1 MLTRVANNLF
11 WMGRYLER
19 SEHIARYMNI
29 NYFSSLDAPNELGQS
44 RQFVLRSMLF
54 VADEE
59 ELKQGKELDEQ
70 KVLFDIGLNPDKQF
84 SILSS
89 ISNAQQN
96 ANSARDLIS
105 SELYESINTLNR
117 TVKNYDKQ
125 QFVKKGLFD
134 FTTMITANIASLRT
148 KIRGTLL
155 HDEVYAIIMLGIYIE
170 RANQV
175 IRIINS
181 KYNDALV
188 EEVNS
193 GVLVDSSYEWTTLL
207 KCIESYDMMRRFYR
221 KAPSSHTVLDFLIL
235 NPVCPRSI
243 MNSLNNI
250 QYYIGYLCKDEIPH
264 KKTAAFLIGK
274 LKYEHQYTT
283 IEDVQGDIKGF
294 IEKLV
299 DDLSLVG
306 KKMNIDYFSLY

>member
-1 MLTRVANNLF
+1 MLARVANNLF
-11 WMGRYLER
+11 WMGRYIER
-19 SEHIARYMNI
+19 SEHIARYMNV
-29 NYFSSLDAPNELGQS
+29 NYFSSLDAPNELSQS

-59 ELKQGKELDEQ
+59 ELKDMKELDEQ
-70 KVLFDIGLNPDKQF
+70 KVLFDIGLNPEKQF

-89 ISNAQQN
+89 IQNAQQN
-96 ANSARDLIS
+96 ANGARDLIS
-105 SELYESINTLNR
+105 TELYESINTLNR
-117 TVKNYDKQ
+117 TVKNYPASK
-125 QFVKKGLFD
+125 FVKDGLFD
-134 FTTMITANIASLRT
+134 FTTMITANVASLRT

-193 GVLVDSSYEWTTLL
+193 GVSVDDSYEWTTLL
-207 KCIESYDMMRRFYR
+207 KCVESYDMMRRYYR
-221 KAPSSHTVLDFLIL
+221 KVPSTRTVLDFLIL
-235 NPVCPRSI
+235 NPDCPRSI
-243 MNSLNNI
+243 MNSLNSI
-250 QYYIGYLCKDEIPH
+250 QYYIGFLCKDEIPH
-264 KKTAAFLIGK
+264 KHSAAFLIGK
-274 LKYEHQYTT
+274 LKYEHQYKT
-283 IEDVQGDIKGF
+283 IEDVQGDIKTC

-306 KKMNIDYFSLY
+306 EKMDKDYFSLY

>member
-1 MLTRVANNLF
+1 MLARVANNLF
-11 WMGRYLER
+11 WMGRYIER
-19 SEHIARYMNI
+19 SEHIARYMNV
-29 NYFSSLDAPNELGQS
+29 NYFSSLDAPNELSQS

-59 ELKQGKELDEQ
+59 EIKDIKELDEQ
-70 KVLFDIGLNPDKQF
+70 KVLYDIGLNPDKQF

-89 ISNAQQN
+89 IQNAQQN
-96 ANSARDLIS
+96 ANGARDLIS

-117 TVKNYDKQ
+117 VVKNYSKDV
-125 QFVKKGLFD
+125 FVKNGLFD
-134 FTTMITANIASLRT
+134 FTTMVTANVASLRT

-175 IRIINS
+175 IRIVNS

-188 EEVNS
+188 EKVNS
-193 GVLVDSSYEWTTLL
+193 DISVNTSYEWTTLL
-207 KCIESYDMMRRFYR
+207 KCVESYDMMRRYYR
-221 KAPSSHTVLDFLIL
+221 KVPTSHTVLDFLIL
-235 NPVCPRSI
+235 NPACPRSI
-243 MNSLNNI
+243 MNSLNSI
-250 QYYIGYLCKDEIPH
+250 HYYIGYLSKAEIPH
-264 KKTAAFLIGK
+264 KDSAAFLIGK
-274 LKYEHQYTT
+274 LKYDHQYKT
-283 IEDVQGDIKGF
+283 IEDVQGDLKDC

-306 KKMNIDYFSLY
+306 EKMDADYFSLY

>member
-1 MLTRVANNLF
+1 MLARVANNLF

-19 SEHIARYMNI
+19 SEHIARYMNV
-29 NYFSSLDAPNELGQS
+29 NYFSSLDAPSELSQS

-59 ELKQGKELDEQ
+59 ELKVGKELDER
-70 KVLFDIGLNPDKQF
+70 KVLFDIGLNPEKQF

-89 ISNAQQN
+89 IQNAQQN
-96 ANSARDLIS
+96 ANGARDLIS
-105 SELYESINTLNR
+105 TELYESINTLNR
-117 TVKNYDKQ
+117 TVKNYDKDR
-125 QFVKKGLFD
+125 FVKNGLFD
-134 FTTMITANIASLRT
+134 FTTMITANVASLRT

-188 EEVNS
+188 EKVNS
-193 GVLVDSSYEWTTLL
+193 GASVTTSYEWTTLL
-207 KCIESYDMMRRFYR
+207 KCVQTYDMMRRYYR
-221 KAPSSHTVLDFLIL
+221 KIPTSNTVLDFLIL

-250 QYYIGYLCKDEIPH
+250 LYYISFLSKEEIPH
-264 KKTAAFLIGK
+264 KDTAAFLIGK
-274 LKYEHQYTT
+274 LKYEHQYKT
-283 IEDVQGDIKGF
+283 IEDVQGGLKTF

-299 DDLSLVG
+299 EDLSLVG
-306 KKMNIDYFSLY
+306 EKMDKDYFSLY

>member
-1 MLTRVANNLF
+1 MLARVANNLF
-11 WMGRYLER
+11 WMGRYIER
-19 SEHIARYMNI
+19 SEHIARYMKV
-29 NYFSSLDAPNELGQS
+29 NYFSSLDSPNELGQS

-59 ELKQGKELDEQ
+59 ELKEIKELDEK
-70 KVLFDIGLNPDKQF
+70 KVLFDIGLNPEKQF

-89 ISNAQQN
+89 IQNAQQN
-96 ANSARDLIS
+96 ANGARDLIS

-117 TVKNYDKQ
+117 TVKNYDKER
-125 QFVKKGLFD
+125 FVKNGLFD
-134 FTTMITANIASLRT
+134 FTTMIATNVASLRT

-188 EEVNS
+188 EKANS
-193 GVLVDSSYEWTTLL
+193 GASVTKSYEWTTLL
-207 KCIESYDMMRRFYR
+207 KCVETYDMMRRYYR
-221 KAPSSHTVLDFLIL
+221 KIPTSDTVLDFLIL

-250 QYYIGYLCKDEIPH
+250 QHYIGFLSKEEIP
-264 KKTAAFLIGK
+264 KKDSAAFLIGK
-274 LKYEHQYTT
+274 LKYDHQYKT
-283 IEDVQGDIKGF
+283 IEDVQGDLKTC

-299 DDLSLVG
+299 DDLFVVG
-306 KKMNIDYFSLY
+306 EKMDKDYFSLY

>member
-1 MLTRVANNLF
+1 MLARVANNLF

-19 SEHIARYMNI
+19 SEHIARYMNV
-29 NYFSSLDAPNELGQS
+29 NYFSSLDAPTELSQS

-59 ELKQGKELDEQ
+59 ELIEVKELDEK
-70 KVLFDIGLNPDKQF
+70 KVLYDIGLNPEKQF

-89 ISNAQQN
+89 IQNAQQN
-96 ANSARDLIS
+96 ANGARDLIS
-105 SELYESINTLNR
+105 TELYESINTLNR
-117 TVKNYDKQ
+117 AVKIYDKDRFVKN
-125 QFVKKGLFD
+125 GLFD

-188 EEVNS
+188 ENVNS
-193 GVLVDSSYEWTTLL
+193 GASVTTSFEWTTLL
-207 KCIESYDMMRRFYR
+207 KCVQTYDMMRRYYR
-221 KAPSSHTVLDFLIL
+221 KIPSSHNVLDFLIL
-235 NPVCPRSI
+235 NPYCPRSI
-243 MNSLNNI
+243 MNSLNCI
-250 QYYIGYLCKDEIPH
+250 QNYIGFLSKDEIPQ
-264 KKTAAFLIGK
+264 KDTAAFLIGK
-274 LKYEHQYTT
+274 LKCQHQYTT
-283 IEDVQGDIKGF
+283 IEDVQGDLKGF

-299 DDLSLVG
+299 EDLSLVG
-306 KKMNIDYFSLY
+306 VKMHKDYFSLD

>member
-1 MLTRVANNLF
+1 MLARVANNLF
-11 WMGRYLER
+11 WMGLYIER
-19 SEHIARYMNI
+19 SEHIARYMNV
-29 NYFSSLDAPNELGQS
+29 NYFSSLDAPSELSQS
-44 RQFVLRSMLF
+44 RQFVLQSMLF

-59 ELKQGKELDEQ
+59 ELKESKELDEK

-89 ISNAQQN
+89 IQNAQQN
-96 ANSARDLIS
+96 ANGARDLIS
-105 SELYESINTLNR
+105 SELYESVNTLNR
-117 TVKNYDKQ
+117 TVKSYDKDR
-125 QFVKKGLFD
+125 FVKNGLFD
-134 FTTMITANIASLRT
+134 FTTMVTANVASLRT
-148 KIRGTLL
+148 KIRSTLL

-188 EEVNS
+188 EKLNS
-193 GVLVDSSYEWTTLL
+193 GASVTDSYEWTTLL
-207 KCIESYDMMRRFYR
+207 KCVQTYDMMRRYYR
-221 KAPSSHTVLDFLIL
+221 KIPTSHTVLDFLIL

-250 QYYIGYLCKDEIPH
+250 QHYIGFLSKEEIPR
-264 KKTAAFLIGK
+264 KGSAAFLTGK
-274 LKYEHQYTT
+274 LKYEYQYKT
-283 IEDVQGDIKGF
+283 IEDVQGDLKTF

-306 KKMNIDYFSLY
+306 EKMDKDYFSLY

>member
-1 MLTRVANNLF
+1 MLARVANNLF

-19 SEHIARYMNI
+19 SEHIARYMNV

-59 ELKQGKELDEQ
+59 ELKDS
-70 KVLFDIGLNPDKQF
+70 KVLEEKQILYDIGLNPEKQF
-84 SILSS
+84 SIFSS
-89 ISNAQQN
+89 IKNAQQN
-96 ANSARDLIS
+96 ANGARDLIS
-105 SELYESINTLNR
+105 SELYESVNTLNR
-117 TVKNYDKQ
+117 IVKNYDKDL
-125 QFVKKGLFD
+125 FVKNGLYD
-134 FTTMITANIASLRT
+134 FTTTITTNVASLRT
-148 KIRGTLL
+148 KIRSTLL

-181 KYNDALV
+181 KYNDALI
-188 EEVNS
+188 EKVNS
-193 GVLVDSSYEWTTLL
+193 GASVTKSYEWTTLL
-207 KCIESYDMMRRFYR
+207 KCVETYDMMRRYYR
-221 KAPSSHTVLDFLIL
+221 KIPTSHTVLDFLIL

-250 QYYIGYLCKDEIPH
+250 QHYIGFLSKEELPDKD
-264 KKTAAFLIGK
+264 TAAFLIGK
-274 LKYEHQYTT
+274 LKCEHQYKT
-283 IEDVQGDIKGF
+283 IEDVQGDLKGF

-299 DDLSLVG
+299 DDLFLVG
-306 KKMNIDYFSLY
+306 EKMDKDYFSIY

>member
-1 MLTRVANNLF
+1 MLARVANNLF
-11 WMGRYLER
+11 WMGRYIER
-19 SEHIARYMNI
+19 SEHIARYMNV
-29 NYFSSLDAPNELGQS
+29 NYFSSLDAPNELSQS

-59 ELKQGKELDEQ
+59 EIKDIKELDEQ
-70 KVLFDIGLNPDKQF
+70 KVLYDIGLNPEKQF

-89 ISNAQQN
+89 IQNAQQN
-96 ANSARDLIS
+96 ANGARDLIS

-117 TVKNYDKQ
+117 VVKNYNKDV
-125 QFVKKGLFD
+125 FVKNGLFD
-134 FTTMITANIASLRT
+134 FTTMITANVASLRT

-188 EEVNS
+188 EKVNS
-193 GVLVDSSYEWTTLL
+193 DISVTTSYEWTTLL
-207 KCIESYDMMRRFYR
+207 KCVESYDMMRRYYR
-221 KAPSSHTVLDFLIL
+221 KVPTSHTVLDFLIL
-235 NPVCPRSI
+235 NPACPRSI
-243 MNSLNNI
+243 MNSLNSI
-250 QYYIGYLCKDEIPH
+250 HYYICYLSKEEIPH
-264 KKTAAFLIGK
+264 KDSAAFLIGK
-274 LKYEHQYTT
+274 LKYDHQYKT
-283 IEDVQGDIKGF
+283 IEDVQGDLKVC

-306 KKMNIDYFSLY
+306 EKMDKDYFSLY

>member
-1 MLTRVANNLF
+1 MLARVANNLF

-19 SEHIARYMNI
+19 SEHIARYMKV
-29 NYFSSLDAPNELGQS
+29 NYFSSLDSPNELGQS

-59 ELKQGKELDEQ
+59 ELKEHKELDEK
-70 KVLFDIGLNPDKQF
+70 KVLFDIGLNPEKQF

-89 ISNAQQN
+89 IRNAQQN
-96 ANSARDLIS
+96 ANGARDLIS

-117 TVKNYDKQ
+117 VVRNYDKDR
-125 QFVKKGLFD
+125 FVKNGLFD
-134 FTTMITANIASLRT
+134 FTTMITANVASLRT
-148 KIRGTLL
+148 KIRSTLL

-170 RANQV
+170 RANQL

-188 EEVNS
+188 EKTNS
-193 GVLVDSSYEWTTLL
+193 GASVTKSYEWTTLL
-207 KCIESYDMMRRFYR
+207 KCVETYDMMRRYYR
-221 KAPSSHTVLDFLIL
+221 KIPTSHTVLDFLIL

-250 QYYIGYLCKDEIPH
+250 QYYIGFLSKEEIPN
-264 KKTAAFLIGK
+264 KDSAAFLIGK
-274 LKYEHQYTT
+274 LKYDHQYKT
-283 IEDVQGDIKGF
+283 IEDVQENLKGF

-299 DDLSLVG
+299 KDLFSVG
-306 KKMNIDYFSLY
+306 EKMDKDYFSLY